1 MLFSTTTCALALLSI
16 FATASAHT
24 VITYPG
30 WRGDNLHANG
40 TVEDTNGLGT
50 DGEYWPYGMQW
61 SYPCKLLWHEIF
73 ECELIH
79 LRQAAACQPR
89 PIERNGH

>member
-1 MLFSTTTCALALLSI
+1 MLLSISACALALVSFLTT
-16 FATASAHT
+16 ATAHT

-30 WRGDNLHANG
+30 WRGDNLQSNG

-61 SYPCKLLWHEIF
+61 SYPCKLNGHRIGDYKLTYGS
-73 ECELIH
+73 
-79 LRQAAACQPR
+79 QAVACQPQR
-89 PIERNGH
+89 IEQNGL